1 MNARAVNLFSQGLH
15 GNRRTQITCL
25 GIFYPGVCSIFA
37 MTSHHHII
45 IYLSDIRICY
55 DGHHLPSY
63 LSFHP
68 PMADIQ

>member
-25 GIFYPGVCSIFA
+25 GIFNPGVCSIFA
-37 MTSHHHII
+37 MTSHH
-45 IYLSDIRICY
+45 YLLELYKNMLC

-68 PMADIQ
+68 PMAAIQ